1 MPKAKRSPTPTSSQ
15 ANWLRRIAFSPMMIT
30 RTPGENDRY
39 SLSNGAVINER
50 TAKIL
55 IRNGWVVAQRD
66 GLPWLGDLP
75 QTYRV
80 RGFAQSDNNPAA

>member
-1 MPKAKRSPTPTSSQ
+1 MPRTKRPPKPTSSQ
-15 ANWLRRIAFSPMMIT
+15 ANWLHRIALSPMMVT

-39 SLSNGAVINER
+39 SLANGAVINER

-55 IRNGWVVAQRD
+55 IRNGWVVGRRD
-66 GLPWLGDLP
+66 GLPWFGDLP

-80 RGFAQSDNNPAA
+80 RGFTQSADNSAA